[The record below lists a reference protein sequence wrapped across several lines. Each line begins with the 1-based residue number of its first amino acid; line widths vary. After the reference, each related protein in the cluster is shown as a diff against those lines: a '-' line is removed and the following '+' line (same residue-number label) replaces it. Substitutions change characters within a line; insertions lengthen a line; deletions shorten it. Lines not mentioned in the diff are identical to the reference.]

1 MAIAK
6 ILKVLSPVM
15 PQKWSEKSAKL
26 VDILAKK
33 NLLPVKE
40 VVTLGMSFGFF
51 VNEHFVFLLSLRK
64 KIHFVLFLFLNS
76 KKSKDS
82 FIFLSIKSLFLFLNV
97 LLCFVV

>member
-15 PQKWSEKSAKL
+15 PQKLSEKSAKL

-40 VVTLGMSFGFF
+40 VLTLTP
-51 VNEHFVFLLSLRK
+51 
-64 KIHFVLFLFLNS
+64 VL
-76 KKSKDS
+76 
-82 FIFLSIKSLFLFLNV
+82 
-97 LLCFVV
+97 

>member
-15 PQKWSEKSAKL
+15 PQKLSEKSAKL

-40 VVTLGMSFGFF
+40 VVTLGMSFVFF
-51 VNEHFVFLLSLRK
+51 VNEDFVFLLSLRK

-82 FIFLSIKSLFLFLNV
+82 FIFY
-97 LLCFVV
+97 